1 MNAVPEGFDAAVPV
15 FRPRHDIT
23 VEDRLRFRGSDW
35 LLERRRGEVLDF
47 QNPRDHELLSIT
59 DEQLGGLIGSAQA
72 RIVRGAPAD
81 IDESYAAASAD
92 LSVFPL
98 TEVAQADYRLAYVRE
113 MLRRRLTYR
122 PRTKAVQEAI
132 DAVAARIS
140 DPAPPQPYLV
150 KRWVSRAL
158 ERSAAGGRL
167 ADSVTAA
174 DLVAQ
179 NGFKG
184 NRAPRL
190 TFEVRRIVHR
200 EIERI
205 YLTRERQSLDTLVST
220 IRTRIR
226 QENEGREPE
235 DQHALPG
242 DRAVMSEI
250 RRLGRERVLTA
261 RYGSARAYQELGP
274 VEHRADPE
282 LPLDV
287 VEIDHTPADLFCV
300 DGLTGVPL
308 GRPTIVVGVD
318 RCTRM
323 PWGIHVGFDPPSVH
337 TVMQCL
343 RNGMFPKTYVRMYA
357 EAGIWKVVNDW
368 PVYGRPRRLVVDRA
382 RENLG
387 RDLAALAPDLPIKV
401 IDAKAGRM
409 GRRKGGVE
417 RFLGTLN
424 RTLLQEQ
431 KGTTFSNVLQRD
443 DYDPRKNAVI
453 TYEELLGKMHEWLI
467 DVYMVRKHG
476 GLRNVP
482 VSVWNEKIQ
491 SHRPAQVENPDQIIP
506 LFGRVEHRI
515 LGREGIRFEHLQFI
529 SPELMTLLGD
539 AEFRRH
545 VDNDKGRP
553 NVRFRYD
560 TSCLEAIQVYLPHR
574 RMHIRV
580 PVQKVAAEYA
590 RGLSIWAHKAIV
602 DSLNDAVKKTV
613 DVPKLEEAKAR
624 LAGALDEETPESM
637 KIRGR
642 RLIARVR
649 QIGGIAPFADRTE
662 TTPAGSFEDQRQIA
676 AVEEDREDAAPVTPS
691 APRRR
696 KARMKPAEPRRS
708 RPAGK
713 ERTITPTT
721 STPVTGQDD
730 DDIDFYGAGA
740 PRA

>member
-1 MNAVPEGFDAAVPV
+1 MNAMTDGFHGAVPV
-15 FRPRHDIT
+15 FRPQHDIT
-23 VEDRLRFRGSDW
+23 VEDRLRYRGDDW
-35 LLERRRGEVLDF
+35 LLERRRGDTIDF
-47 QNPRDHELLSIT
+47 QNPRNRELLSIT
-59 DEQLGGLIGSAQA
+59 DEELGGLIGSAQA
-72 RIVRGAPAD
+72 RIVRGAPAA
-81 IDESYAAASAD
+81 IHEAYAAAAAD

-98 TEVAQADYRLAYVRE
+98 TEVAEADYKLAYTHE

-122 PRTKAVQEAI
+122 PRTVEVQDVI
-132 DAVAARIS
+132 DTVAMRIC
-140 DPAPPQPYLV
+140 DPAPPQIYLV

-184 NRAPRL
+184 NRQPRL
-190 TFEVRRIVHR
+190 TFEIRKIVHE
-200 EIERI
+200 EIERV
-205 YLTRERQSLDTLVST
+205 YLTRERQSLETLVAT
-220 IRTRIR
+220 IRTRVRRINVSR
-226 QENEGREPE
+226 DAI

-242 DRAVMSEI
+242 EKAVMSEI
-250 RRLGRERVLTA
+250 RRLGRERVLNA

-274 VEHRADPE
+274 VEHRAPPE
-282 LPLDV
+282 HPLDV

-300 DGLTGVPL
+300 DGLTGVAL
-308 GRPTIVVGVD
+308 GRPTIVVGID

-323 PWGIHVGFDPPSVH
+323 PWGMHISFDPPSVH
-337 TVMQCL
+337 TVLQCL
-343 RNGMFPKTYVRMYA
+343 RNGIFPKTYVRLYA
-357 EAGIWKVVNDW
+357 DAGIWNIVNEW
-368 PVYGRPRRLVVDRA
+368 PVFGRPRRLVVDRA

-387 RDLAALAPDLPIKV
+387 RDLAALAPDLPIKI

-443 DYDPRKNAVI
+443 DYDPKKNAVI
-453 TYEELLGKMHEWLI
+453 TYEELLGKVHEWLI

-476 GLRNVP
+476 GLRDVP
-482 VSVWNEKIQ
+482 VSVWNKKII

-515 LGREGIRFEHLQFI
+515 LGREGIRFEHLTYI
-529 SPELMTLLGD
+529 SPGLMALLGD

-545 VDNDKGRP
+545 VDNDKGQP
-553 NVRFRYD
+553 QVRFRYD

-574 RMHIRV
+574 RTHLRV
-580 PVQKVAAEYA
+580 PIERIATTYA
-590 RGLSIWAHKAIV
+590 RGLSIWAHRSIVKA
-602 DSLNDAVKKTV
+602 LNAEVKMKI
-613 DVPKLEEAKAR
+613 DVVALEAAKAR
-624 LAGALDEETPESM
+624 LAGALDDETPESM
-637 KIRGR
+637 KIKGR

-649 QIGGIAPFADRTE
+649 QIGGVAPYGDRTA
-662 TTPAGSFEDQRQIA
+662 TTPVGSFEDSRQAA
-676 AVEEDREDAAPVTPS
+676 AVEEDEAYAALPAPS
-691 APRRR
+691 PAR
-696 KARMKPAEPRRS
+696 KKPGRARPAEPGRR
-708 RPAGK
+708 RPTSQGK
-713 ERTITPTT
+713 VITPTT
-721 STPVTGQDD
+721 SSLVVDD
-730 DDIDFYGAGA
+730 DEEDIDFYGAGA